1 VTRGGGSGSPVTV
14 ADVLGLVLGATWGES
29 DTIVFRSD
37 KGLMTVAA
45 AGGEP
50 RLLLRADSSRG
61 ESYLFPHYL
70 PDAKAL
76 LLQIRSQGADRLGA
90 LAELVMVDR
99 AGGARVLPGEP
110 QGYAAPRLSPDGR
123 RIAVEVDEPDLV
135 NADVWLYDIARHSR
149 TRLTFDQ
156 AARRPIWTPDGRHII
171 YSRGQIGDADLYWI
185 PADGTAPA
193 ESLLVAP
200 ADQWAGDV
208 PPDGRTLLLR
218 SGCGGPLRS
227 IAAAVLRGGA
237 RTPES
242 FLADQFD
249 NHSPSLSPDGHWV
262 AYASNESG
270 RLEVYVRPFPGP
282 GGRWQVSLEG

>member
-1 VTRGGGSGSPVTV
+1 WRPTGPGGPVPV
-14 ADVLGLVLGATWGES
+14 GDGVVVGPGGA
-29 DTIVFRSD
+29 
-37 KGLMTVAA
+37 A
-45 AGGEP
+45 
-50 RLLLRADSSRG
+50 
-61 ESYLFPHYL
+61 
-70 PDAKAL
+70 
-76 LLQIRSQGADRLGA
+76 RLGTSRDGA
-90 LAELVMVDR
+90 FAYVSAPAVLRELVMVAR
-99 AGGARVLPGEP
+99 AGGARVLPGGP

-135 NADVWLYDIARHSR
+135 NADVWMYDIARHSR

-156 AARRPIWTPDGRHII
+156 AGRRPIWTPDGRHII

-227 IAAAVLRGGA
+227 IAAAVLR
-237 RTPES
+237 
-242 FLADQFD
+242 
-249 NHSPSLSPDGHWV
+249 
-262 AYASNESG
+262 
-270 RLEVYVRPFPGP
+270 
-282 GGRWQVSLEG
+282 